1 MSKDN
6 YRDTALINKYKD
18 LVRKPSSSLPLVS
31 VATEEKRTRAEL
43 LDILED
49 LFDSE
54 NELGDGV
61 IEEQL
66 PIDTESF
73 RALMHILIKS
83 ASNTSDDSIGL
94 TTAQETAISN
104 NTNKVTQGLS
114 TANHTLD
121 FSVVNSRGSYSLV
134 FTIVDS
140 SGRTP
145 VTKTATLALR

>member
-6 YRDTALINKYKD
+6 YTDTTLINKYKD
-18 LVRKPSSSLPLVS
+18 LVKKPSSDLPLVS
-31 VATEEKRTRAEL
+31 VATEEKRTRADL

-54 NELGDGV
+54 NDLGDGF
-61 IEEQL
+61 IEEQV
-66 PIDTESF
+66 PINTENF

-121 FSVVNSRGSYSLV
+121 FSVVNSKGAYSLV

-140 SGRTP
+140 SGKSP
-145 VTKTATLALR
+145 VTKSATLALR

>member
-31 VATEEKRTRAEL
+31 VATEEKRTRADL

-54 NELGDGV
+54 NDLGDGV

-73 RALMHILIKS
+73 RAMMHILIKS

-94 TTAQETAISN
+94 TTAQETAITN

>member
-6 YRDTALINKYKD
+6 YTDTTLINKYKD
-18 LVRKPSSSLPLVS
+18 LVKKPSSDLPLVS
-31 VATEEKRTRAEL
+31 VATEEKRTRADL

-54 NELGDGV
+54 NDLGDGV

-121 FSVVNSRGSYSLV
+121 FSVVNSKGAYSLV

-140 SGRTP
+140 SGKSP
-145 VTKTATLALR
+145 ITKTATLALR

>member
-6 YRDTALINKYKD
+6 YRDTTLINKYKD
-18 LVRKPSSSLPLVS
+18 LIRKPSSSLPLVS
-31 VATEEKRTRAEL
+31 VATEEKRTRADL

-54 NELGDGV
+54 NDLGDGF
-61 IEEQL
+61 IEEQV
-66 PIDTESF
+66 PINTENF

-121 FSVVNSRGSYSLV
+121 FSVVNSKGAYSLV

-140 SGRTP
+140 SGKSP